1 VRAQDFAVSIQT
13 PWRQSV
19 AESLVAEVL
28 PLAEACRF
36 LEREAEMILSSQL
49 LSNKH
54 RPIWLHGVEL
64 EYRREPYGLV
74 LIIGPSN
81 YPLYLVG
88 VQALQALVAGNAV
101 LIKPAPGCEKVVQL
115 LKQLLIDVGLDPQ
128 LLEILSESPEAAQ
141 AAMEIGVDKVVLT
154 GSVQTGAA
162 VLGELAP
169 TLTPA
174 TMELSG
180 CDAVIVCHDADIP
193 TVLKAIKFGLRFN
206 SGATCIAPH
215 RIFIPKNLVETI
227 CRQLVEIAAELSPA
241 PLEKRQA
248 IQARTLIGTAVA
260 AGATLIAGD
269 ISPHNFSGPF
279 ILKNV
284 NIDMEIMQSAVFAPL
299 LMIIGVQGEEEA
311 ALLTNQCAY
320 ALGATIFGSTELAI
334 SVASKLNVGT
344 VVINDM
350 IMPTADPRLSFG
362 GRGSSGF
369 GLTRGAAGLLEM
381 TVQKALMIRRNR
393 RLFHLDDPH
402 PVDHELFSA
411 FLVVSHGAGWK
422 ERLLALCKLVGA
434 LMIRIVGK
442 RRVNSAADKIEQ
454 FK

>member
-1 VRAQDFAVSIQT
+1 MRLLFVMMLI
-13 PWRQSV
+13 
-19 AESLVAEVL
+19 SLQCSRRLNLVYVL
-28 PLAEACRF
+28 IAGQPVLRRIGF
-36 LEREAEMILSSQL
+36 LFP
-49 LSNKH
+49 K
-54 RPIWLHGVEL
+54 IWLKQFVDNWL
-64 EYRREPYGLV
+64 RLLPSFLLRRWK
-74 LIIGPSN
+74 S
-81 YPLYLVG
+81 
-88 VQALQALVAGNAV
+88 A
-101 LIKPAPGCEKVVQL
+101 K
-115 LKQLLIDVGLDPQ
+115 
-128 LLEILSESPEAAQ
+128 
-141 AAMEIGVDKVVLT
+141 
-154 GSVQTGAA
+154 
-162 VLGELAP
+162 
-169 TLTPA
+169 
-174 TMELSG
+174 
-180 CDAVIVCHDADIP
+180 
-193 TVLKAIKFGLRFN
+193 RF
-206 SGATCIAPH
+206 
-215 RIFIPKNLVETI
+215 R
-227 CRQLVEIAAELSPA
+227 
-241 PLEKRQA
+241 
-248 IQARTLIGTAVA
+248 RTLIGTAVA

-411 FLVVSHGAGWK
+411 FLVVSHGAGWYFPRK
-422 ERLLALCKLVGA
+422 RWRSSYENSDRKNEA
-434 LMIRIVGK
+434 GK
-442 RRVNSAADKIEQ
+442 RFRDYPAGSSARQ
-454 FK
+454 P